1 MKGAGRM
8 LKELIEKNR
17 SYRRFYEEKPI
28 DRNTLEEFINIARIT
43 PSGANLQPTRYIISN
58 TKEENALIFSC
69 LRWAAYYKDWDGPE
83 EGERPSAYIIML
95 LPEKAEAMWDEGIK
109 GQTILL
115 AAAEK
120 GIGGC
125 FIANIDKKMFTEK
138 ISIPNGYK
146 VDLVIALGYPKEN
159 VILHDVSAEDDIKYY
174 RDKDGNQHVPKIR
187 LEDLIIR

>member
-1 MKGAGRM
+1 MRGEGKM
-8 LKELIEKNR
+8 LKELVEKNR
-17 SYRRFYEEKPI
+17 SYRRFYEEQTI
-28 DRNTLEEFINIARIT
+28 DRSTLEEFINIARMT
-43 PSGANLQPTRYIISN
+43 PSGANRQPTRYMISN
-58 TKEENALIFSC
+58 TKDENALIFSC

-125 FIANIDKKMFTEK
+125 FIGNIDKKMLMEK
-138 ISIPNGYK
+138 LNIPDGYK

-159 VILHDVSAEDDIKYY
+159 VILHDVSSDDDIKYY
-174 RDKDGNQHVPKIR
+174 RDEDGNQHVPKIK

>member
-1 MKGAGRM
+1 M
-8 LKELIEKNR
+8 LRELVEKNR
-17 SYRRFYEEKPI
+17 SYRRFCEEKTI
-28 DRNTLEEFINIARIT
+28 DRCDLEEFINISRMT
-43 PSGANLQPTRYIISN
+43 PSGANRQLTRYMISN
-58 TKEENALIFSC
+58 TKDENALIFSC

-125 FIANIDKKMFTEK
+125 FIGNIDKNLLMEK
-138 ISIPNGYK
+138 LSIPNGYK
-146 VDLVIALGYPKEN
+146 VDLVIALGYPNEN

-174 RDKDGNQHVPKIR
+174 RDKDGNQHVPKIK

>member
-1 MKGAGRM
+1 M
-8 LKELIEKNR
+8 LKELVKKNR
-17 SYRRFYEEKPI
+17 SYRRFYEEKNI
-28 DRNTLEEFINIARIT
+28 DRSTLEEFINIARMT
-43 PSGANLQPTRYIISN
+43 PSGANRQPTRYMISN
-58 TKEENALIFSC
+58 TKDENALIFSC

-125 FIANIDKKMFTEK
+125 FIGNIDKKMLMEK
-138 ISIPNGYK
+138 LNIPDGYK

-159 VILHDVSAEDDIKYY
+159 VILHDVSSDDDIKYY
-174 RDKDGNQHVPKIR
+174 RDEDGNQHVPKIK